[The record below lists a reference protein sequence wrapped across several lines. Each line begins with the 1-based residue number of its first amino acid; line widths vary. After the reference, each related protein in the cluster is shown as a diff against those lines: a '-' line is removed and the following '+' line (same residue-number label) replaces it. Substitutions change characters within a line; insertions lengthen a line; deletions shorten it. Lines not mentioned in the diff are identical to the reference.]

1 MNFKKNINL
10 NSVKKKYDNDGFVI
24 IKSLL
29 SKEDVNFIKND
40 LNNFISNDAKKLKNR
55 DINYTK
61 DNKVNSIHKTSNW
74 KLINK
79 IQNDNNL
86 QKISKK
92 LLSEPP
98 KNFGAELFAKP
109 AKTGMPSPIHQDNFY
124 WAIDNAN
131 GLTFWISLDNS
142 SKKNGGIFYF
152 KKTHKLGLLQHK
164 PSYAP
169 GSSQTIK
176 YYQGMK
182 LFKKYTPDLKPGDCI
197 IHHSLVVHGS
207 QKNLSKNPRTGLTI
221 RYIGKSSKKDK
232 NLQKLYLSELK
243 TQVFSRKK

>member
-1 MNFKKNINL
+1 MNLISMNFKKNIDL
-10 NSVKKKYDNDGFVI
+10 NSVKKKYDNDGFVV
-24 IKSLL
+24 IKNFL
-29 SKEDVNFIKND
+29 SKKDVNFIKND

-61 DNKVNSIHKTSNW
+61 DNKINSIHQTSNW

-86 QKISKK
+86 QKISKR

-142 SKKNGGIFYF
+142 SKKKWWDF
-152 KKTHKLGLLQHK
+152 
-164 PSYAP
+164 
-169 GSSQTIK
+169 
-176 YYQGMK
+176 
-182 LFKKYTPDLKPGDCI
+182 LF
-197 IHHSLVVHGS
+197 
-207 QKNLSKNPRTGLTI
+207 
-221 RYIGKSSKKDK
+221 
-232 NLQKLYLSELK
+232 
-243 TQVFSRKK
+243 